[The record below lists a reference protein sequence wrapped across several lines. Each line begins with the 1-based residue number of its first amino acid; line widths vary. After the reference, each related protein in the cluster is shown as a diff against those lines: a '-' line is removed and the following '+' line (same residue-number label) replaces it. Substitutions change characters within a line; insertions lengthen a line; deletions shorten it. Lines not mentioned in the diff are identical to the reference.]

1 MASSFAPTIRPPGRA
16 DISIY
21 TRPRSASCRRQSGR
35 GHLLGA
41 PDGRFGR
48 SPGLPGLHDLP
59 VRVLLDD
66 LAVPKLEVIAA
77 ADFHMVAGRGR
88 ARERPLGY
96 ALRSAHPKVVLPVVD
111 VRKPGKAALES
122 LANLGLPD
130 APLSPRM
137 GTARPPTKP
146 VVREETP

>member
-96 ALRSAHPKVVLPVVD
+96 ALPFRTPKGGLARSGRPEARQSGSGVP
-111 VRKPGKAALES
+111 REPGPSRRTAVPTDGDRAAPDKA
-122 LANLGLPD
+122 
-130 APLSPRM
+130 
-137 GTARPPTKP
+137 
-146 VVREETP
+146 